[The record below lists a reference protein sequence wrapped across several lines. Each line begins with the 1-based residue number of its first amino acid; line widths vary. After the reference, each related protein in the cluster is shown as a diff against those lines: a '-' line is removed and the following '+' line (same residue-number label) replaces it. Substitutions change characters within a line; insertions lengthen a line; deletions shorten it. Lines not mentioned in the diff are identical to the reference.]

1 MPHGDKRFLTFIVV
15 PHADLETRTFTVSYG
30 RLKLLFAGVVALLL
44 VFVLVVST
52 WWYVAAQA
60 ARANSLQAE
69 VMRLESERDKVARL
83 ARELEQVE
91 AQYEHVRQLL
101 GADAAAPRS
110 KEPILPPLGRKDSGS
125 SAGASSSVS
134 EAARLLGLKK

>member
-1 MPHGDKRFLTFIVV
+1 MDQRHLTFIVV
-15 PHADLETRTFTVSYG
+15 PHGDLETRSFTVSYG
-30 RLKLLFAGVVALLL
+30 RLRLLFAGITALLL
-44 VFVLVVST
+44 IFVLVVST

-69 VMRLESERDKVARL
+69 VQRLESEREKVARL

-101 GADAAAPRS
+101 GADAPPAKGKEPVLPPIGRKGDGTAAAP
-110 KEPILPPLGRKDSGS
+110 KS
-125 SAGASSSVS
+125 SAVA
-134 EAARLLGLKK
+134 EAARLLGLQQK

>member
-1 MPHGDKRFLTFIVV
+1 MDQRHLTFIVV
-15 PHADLETRTFTVSYG
+15 PHADLETRSFTVSYG
-30 RLKLLFAGVVALLL
+30 RLKVLFAGVMALLL
-44 VFVLVVST
+44 IFVVVVST

-69 VMRLESERDKVARL
+69 VQRLENERDKVARL

-101 GADAAAPRS
+101 GADAPPAKGKDPV
-110 KEPILPPLGRKDSGS
+110 LPPIGRKGEEAARARPSS
-125 SAGASSSVS
+125 SAVS
-134 EAARLLGLKK
+134 EAAHMLGFEK

>member
-1 MPHGDKRFLTFIVV
+1 MDHRHLTFIVV
-15 PHADLETRTFTVSYG
+15 PHADLETRSFTVSYG
-30 RLKLLFAGVVALLL
+30 RLKVLFAGVVTLLL
-44 VFVLVVST
+44 IFVVVVST

-69 VMRLESERDKVARL
+69 VQRLESERDKVARL

-101 GADAAAPRS
+101 GADAPAAKG
-110 KEPILPPLGRKDSGS
+110 KEPVLPPIGRKGETPPAAATTHS
-125 SAGASSSVS
+125 SAVS
-134 EAARLLGLKK
+134 EAARLLGLEK